1 MKEAGDLNFYE
12 KLMEKGEGEEYTGY
26 WGEREEETTGREYEA
41 REKSAEPHGVDGR
54 ATGGGI

>member
-1 MKEAGDLNFYE
+1 
-12 KLMEKGEGEEYTGY
+12 MEKGEGEEYTGY